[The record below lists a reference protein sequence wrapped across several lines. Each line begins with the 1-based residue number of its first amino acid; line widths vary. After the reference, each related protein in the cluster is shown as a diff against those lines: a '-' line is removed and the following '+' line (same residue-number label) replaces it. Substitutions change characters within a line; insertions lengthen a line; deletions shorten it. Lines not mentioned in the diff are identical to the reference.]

1 MLKNA
6 DCTIY
11 ENGGTE
17 TNISITAK
25 HVVKDVYWYD
35 SRGMTVTRNGA
46 QISDAVIV
54 YLYSFGYV
62 PKAGD
67 IIVRGECGFDFD
79 STSPQTMAASFRAF
93 REQHPDFA
101 VIKNA
106 LDARYGG
113 LKHIELTA
121 R

>member
-11 ENGGTE
+11 ENGGTA
-17 TNISITAK
+17 TNISITAG
-25 HVVKDVYWYD
+25 HVVKDIYWND

-46 QISDAVIV
+46 QISDAVIA

-67 IIVRGECGFDFD
+67 LIVKGECDFVFD
-79 STSPQTMAASFRAF
+79 STSPQTMSASFKAF
-93 REQHPDFA
+93 REQHPDYA
-101 VIKNA
+101 VIKNVS
-106 LDARYGG
+106 DCRYGG